1 MNRHL
6 LLDERLIEAVENAE
20 LTLGTVTKHHANP
33 LFGEDKPWERR
44 FDNLYANIIYD
55 EQDQLYKC
63 WYSPFIV
70 SQTTVGMTM
79 QQRKER
85 TYGKHPQEMGI
96 CYATSKDGIEWDKP
110 ELGLVDYDGSKA
122 NNIIWRG
129 GGVHKDWGGPH
140 GAGIFKDLRDPDPE
154 RRYKAILKDKI
165 LSVAFSADGIHWNP
179 AIECPDANSAGDTHN
194 NAFWAPTLGK
204 YVGITRQWRQADDEY
219 VRLVART
226 ESDDFITWA
235 KTENVLEGHDSN
247 QQLYSMPVFNHG
259 GIYLGLV
266 AVHDQKQDRVWT
278 ELTWSP
284 DTKTWHRVLPGTPLI
299 GNDGDYGHY
308 DWGCAYAAANPVFLD
323 DEIRLYYGA
332 SDGFH
337 FKWRLGFL
345 AMATL
350 RPDGFA
356 GYKASSTVEPA
367 RVTISPPLDGASSLK
382 ISADIDV
389 GGSLTVRLLDTRMQM
404 IDESEA
410 LTASV
415 TDAEVQWKD
424 AGTLNKVKAARL
436 QFVFS
441 GATVCSLVLT

>member
-1 MNRHL
+1 M
-6 LLDERLIEAVENAE
+6 
-20 LTLGTVTKHHANP
+20 
-33 LFGEDKPWERR
+33 
-44 FDNLYANIIYD
+44 
-55 EQDQLYKC
+55 
-63 WYSPFIV
+63 
-70 SQTTVGMTM
+70 
-79 QQRKER
+79 
-85 TYGKHPQEMGI
+85 
-96 CYATSKDGIEWDKP
+96 
-110 ELGLVDYDGSKA
+110 
-122 NNIIWRG
+122 
-129 GGVHKDWGGPH
+129 
-140 GAGIFKDLRDPDPE
+140 
-154 RRYKAILKDKI
+154 
-165 LSVAFSADGIHWNP
+165 
-179 AIECPDANSAGDTHN
+179 
-194 NAFWAPTLGK
+194 
-204 YVGITRQWRQADDEY
+204 
-219 VRLVART
+219 
-226 ESDDFITWA
+226 
-235 KTENVLEGHDSN
+235 
-247 QQLYSMPVFNHG
+247 
-259 GIYLGLV
+259 
-266 AVHDQKQDRVWT
+266 
-278 ELTWSP
+278 
-284 DTKTWHRVLPGTPLI
+284 I

-441 GATVCSLVLT
+441 GATVYSLVLT